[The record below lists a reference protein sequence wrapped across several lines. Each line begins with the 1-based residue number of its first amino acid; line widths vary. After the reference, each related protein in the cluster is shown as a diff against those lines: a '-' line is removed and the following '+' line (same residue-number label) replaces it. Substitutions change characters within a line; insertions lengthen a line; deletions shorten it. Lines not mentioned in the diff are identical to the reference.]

1 MELTR
6 YILRRLIY
14 SAIML
19 LATSA
24 MIFFLINALG
34 NPIELMLAETPGMSQ
49 EMIARISAQY
59 GLDQPLFTRYLSW
72 LGAIVQLD
80 FGTSIIYNLPVGSMI
95 WSWGLQS
102 AKLQIP
108 AIVIAVTVALLAGT
122 WAARRQHSRGDFSI
136 MGMVLLG
143 QSMPAFF
150 LGIVLI
156 YLFSFQ
162 LGWFPSYGAISTR
175 RMLWGSE
182 FADQL
187 WHMVLPVMMLAFFN
201 IATLTLLVRTNMIE
215 TLRQDFIRTARAS
228 GLREGEILRRHALR
242 MASLPVITYVGMLLG
257 LMLGTSPATE
267 TVFTWPGLGALYV
280 MAIQQLDYPLIMGIS
295 IVIAFM
301 LILMTTLT
309 DIIYALV
316 DPRVRL
322 E

>member
-59 GLDQPLFTRYLSW
+59 GLDQPLFARYLTW

-122 WAARRQHSRGDFSI
+122 WAARRQHSRGDFGI

-156 YLFSFQ
+156 YLFSFL

-182 FADQL
+182 FADQI

-228 GLREGEILRRHALR
+228 GLREGEIVRRHALR
-242 MASLPVITYVGMLLG
+242 MAILPVITYVGMLLG